1 MSEERQCADEGT
13 KIDVSSRIQEIVD
26 ALSRIISGDL
36 TLRLESSPRM
46 DEIDYIAVGIT
57 VLTEEL
63 REAFRALGE
72 ADKRYRRMVD
82 TDIKGIL
89 MIDEEGKTSYANHKI
104 ARMLGYTVKEML
116 GRPLTDFVNEE
127 DVPETEEK
135 IDRSRRGIKEQYDFR
150 FQRRDG
156 TDLWAI
162 VSATPHFNGDGSY
175 AGGVSMLTDITERKH
190 VEEALRESEQ
200 RFKDVAF
207 SSADLVWEVD
217 REGRFTYCSDS
228 VRDVLGYTLE
238 EIEGQ
243 RMFEFMTPDE
253 CERLKKIYAW
263 VARNRLPIKD
273 LENKY
278 VKKDGKVIVML
289 TNGVPIVD
297 GRGKLLGYRGV
308 LKDITEHKQIE
319 EERTRT
325 NEELE
330 SRVEE
335 RTAQLEDANKELE
348 SFSYSISHDLRSP
361 LRAITSF
368 SHIVMEKNSADLDNE
383 ARRLLDLVV
392 QNAERMEELIKGLLE
407 FSRMG
412 RQEMRMSRID
422 MEELADDVFVEL
434 TTGAPGRQV
443 DFKLARLPA
452 ARGDRLLI
460 HQVLSNLISNAIK
473 FTAKEEK
480 PRIEIGSRAEAEAN
494 VYWVKDNGV
503 GFNTRYADK
512 LFKVFSRLHSS
523 DDFEGTG
530 IGLANVQRILHRHG
544 GRAWAES
551 ELGQGATFYFT
562 LPGTGP

>member
-1 MSEERQCADEGT
+1 MTNG
-13 KIDVSSRIQEIVD
+13 
-26 ALSRIISGDL
+26 G
-36 TLRLESSPRM
+36 
-46 DEIDYIAVGIT
+46 G
-57 VLTEEL
+57 
-63 REAFRALGE
+63 
-72 ADKRYRRMVD
+72 KRYRWS
-82 TDIKGIL
+82 G
-89 MIDEEGKTSYANHKI
+89 
-104 ARMLGYTVKEML
+104 
-116 GRPLTDFVNEE
+116 
-127 DVPETEEK
+127 
-135 IDRSRRGIKEQYDFR
+135 RRGIAITELERGLDKDREFLESAIDTLEDIFIVFDLSGELLHWNRSALKITGYRSEEVAGMSITDFFDTSER
-150 FQRRDG
+150 ERVFSTVATGIQTGYASIEFGLVCKDG
-156 TDLWAI
+156 RSVPFEFYGTPLHDDDGDTIAVTAI
-162 VSATPHFNGDGSY
+162 GRN
-175 AGGVSMLTDITERKH
+175 ITERI
-190 VEEALRESEQ
+190 ALMEREQEIA
-200 RFKDVAF
+200 VAN
-207 SSADLVWEVD
+207 A
-217 REGRFTYCSDS
+217 
-228 VRDVLGYTLE
+228 
-238 EIEGQ
+238 
-243 RMFEFMTPDE
+243 
-253 CERLKKIYAW
+253 
-263 VARNRLPIKD
+263 IK
-273 LENKY
+273 
-278 VKKDGKVIVML
+278 
-289 TNGVPIVD
+289 
-297 GRGKLLGYRGV
+297 
-308 LKDITEHKQIE
+308 
-319 EERTRT
+319 
-325 NEELE
+325 EELE

>member
-1 MSEERQCADEGT
+1 
-13 KIDVSSRIQEIVD
+13 
-26 ALSRIISGDL
+26 L
-36 TLRLESSPRM
+36 TN
-46 DEIDYIAVGIT
+46 G
-57 VLTEEL
+57 
-63 REAFRALGE
+63 GG
-72 ADKRYRRMVD
+72 KRYRWS
-82 TDIKGIL
+82 G
-89 MIDEEGKTSYANHKI
+89 
-104 ARMLGYTVKEML
+104 
-116 GRPLTDFVNEE
+116 
-127 DVPETEEK
+127 
-135 IDRSRRGIKEQYDFR
+135 RRGIAITELERGLDKDREFLESAIDTLEDIFIVFDLSGELLHWNRSALKITGYRSEEVAGMSITDFFDTSER
-150 FQRRDG
+150 ERVFSTVATGIQTGYASIEFGLVCKDG
-156 TDLWAI
+156 RSVPFEFYGTPLHDDDGDTIAVTAI
-162 VSATPHFNGDGSY
+162 GRN
-175 AGGVSMLTDITERKH
+175 ITERI
-190 VEEALRESEQ
+190 ALMEREQEIA
-200 RFKDVAF
+200 VAN
-207 SSADLVWEVD
+207 A
-217 REGRFTYCSDS
+217 
-228 VRDVLGYTLE
+228 
-238 EIEGQ
+238 
-243 RMFEFMTPDE
+243 
-253 CERLKKIYAW
+253 
-263 VARNRLPIKD
+263 IK
-273 LENKY
+273 
-278 VKKDGKVIVML
+278 
-289 TNGVPIVD
+289 
-297 GRGKLLGYRGV
+297 
-308 LKDITEHKQIE
+308 
-319 EERTRT
+319 
-325 NEELE
+325 EELE

>member
-1 MSEERQCADEGT
+1 MTNG
-13 KIDVSSRIQEIVD
+13 
-26 ALSRIISGDL
+26 G
-36 TLRLESSPRM
+36 
-46 DEIDYIAVGIT
+46 G
-57 VLTEEL
+57 
-63 REAFRALGE
+63 
-72 ADKRYRRMVD
+72 KRYRWS
-82 TDIKGIL
+82 G
-89 MIDEEGKTSYANHKI
+89 
-104 ARMLGYTVKEML
+104 
-116 GRPLTDFVNEE
+116 
-127 DVPETEEK
+127 
-135 IDRSRRGIKEQYDFR
+135 RRGIAITELERGLDKDREFLESAIDTLEDIFIVFDLSGELLHWNRSALKITGYRSEEVAGMSITDFFDTSER
-150 FQRRDG
+150 ERVFSTVATGIQTGYASIEFGLVCKDG
-156 TDLWAI
+156 RSVPFEFYGTPLHDDDGDTIAVTAI
-162 VSATPHFNGDGSY
+162 GRN
-175 AGGVSMLTDITERKH
+175 ITERI
-190 VEEALRESEQ
+190 ALMEREQEIA
-200 RFKDVAF
+200 VAN
-207 SSADLVWEVD
+207 A
-217 REGRFTYCSDS
+217 
-228 VRDVLGYTLE
+228 
-238 EIEGQ
+238 
-243 RMFEFMTPDE
+243 
-253 CERLKKIYAW
+253 
-263 VARNRLPIKD
+263 IK
-273 LENKY
+273 
-278 VKKDGKVIVML
+278 
-289 TNGVPIVD
+289 
-297 GRGKLLGYRGV
+297 
-308 LKDITEHKQIE
+308 
-319 EERTRT
+319 
-325 NEELE
+325 EELE

-460 HQVLSNLISNAIK
+460 HQVLSNLISNSIK